1 LVGESQPAKLFKEFV
16 MGFGGI
22 GPGSLILILIIVI
35 LLFGTKRLRS
45 MGSDLGSALKNF
57 KKSVKEGSEPEEETS
72 QKLES
77 KEDSVIEGE
86 VTNKDK
92 DKA

>member
-1 LVGESQPAKLFKEFV
+1 

-22 GPGSLILILIIVI
+22 SVWSLLLILVIVI

-57 KKSVKEGSEPEEETS
+57 KKSVKDGTPEESAEDPA
-72 QKLES
+72 S
-77 KEDSVIEGE
+77 KKVTDQPSGNVIEGQATE
-86 VTNKDK
+86 KNKDK
-92 DKA
+92 A

>member
-1 LVGESQPAKLFKEFV
+1 

-22 GPGSLILILIIVI
+22 GIPSLILILIIVI

-57 KKSVKEGSEPEEETS
+57 KKSVKDSSESEEKSESTDKIEG
-72 QKLES
+72 QG
-77 KEDSVIEGE
+77 SVIEGE
-86 VTNKDK
+86 ATEKEKDK
-92 DKA
+92 EKS

>member
-1 LVGESQPAKLFKEFV
+1 

-22 GPGSLILILIIVI
+22 GPGSLILILLIVI

-57 KKSVKEGSEPEEETS
+57 KKSVKDNQSTDDDQTEADSGDKIENKAESTEG
-72 QKLES
+72 
-77 KEDSVIEGE
+77 SVIEGE
-86 VTNKDK
+86 ATEKDKDK

>member
-1 LVGESQPAKLFKEFV
+1 

-45 MGSDLGSALKNF
+45 MGSDLGSALRNF
-57 KKSVKEGSEPEEETS
+57 KKSVKEGQEEGGDDSGQGKIDDKS
-72 QKLES
+72 QK
-77 KEDSVIEGE
+77 SVIEGE
-86 VTNKDK
+86 ATKKEK

>member
-1 LVGESQPAKLFKEFV
+1 

-57 KKSVKEGSEPEEETS
+57 KKSVKDGQEDTD
-72 QKLES
+72 ES
-77 KEDSVIEGE
+77 GKIDNQAQSSVIEGE
-86 VTNKDK
+86 ATKKEK

>member
-1 LVGESQPAKLFKEFV
+1 

-22 GPGSLILILIIVI
+22 GPGSLILILIIVS

-57 KKSVKEGSEPEEETS
+57 KKSVKDGDE
-72 QKLES
+72 ES
-77 KEDSVIEGE
+77 KESDKIENKQSSVIEGE
-86 VTNKDK
+86 VTSKDK

>member
-1 LVGESQPAKLFKEFV
+1 

-22 GPGSLILILIIVI
+22 GPGSLILILVIVI

-57 KKSVKEGSEPEEETS
+57 KKSVKEGTDDEMSEASE
-72 QKLES
+72 KLES
-77 KEDSVIEGE
+77 KEGSVIEGE

-92 DKA
+92 DKV

>member
-1 LVGESQPAKLFKEFV
+1 

-45 MGSDLGSALKNF
+45 MGSDLGSALRNF
-57 KKSVKEGSEPEEETS
+57 KKSVKEGQEEGDDAEQGKIDSKS
-72 QKLES
+72 QK
-77 KEDSVIEGE
+77 SVIEGE
-86 VTNKDK
+86 ATKKEKDN
-92 DKA
+92 A